1 MAKYS
6 NGMQIGFVMLGRLAT
21 RKLTSAARHA
31 FLSLDVLL
39 DGRAKNFWNLQCVC
53 PLFAVV
59 AEAFREKDC
68 ERSFCHTFLTSV
80 IMDELEKK
88 AFYGVCFVVGVWLVG
103 VQFLHASIFD

>member
-88 AFYGVCFVVGVWLVG
+88 SVLWGLLRCGGLLGWRPVPPCFH
-103 VQFLHASIFD
+103 F